1 MHTSLTPASERH
13 IRTPFL
19 QDLLTSGLPSA
30 RTQTGREPAL
40 KLHPIR
46 RVFNA
51 SSLQFEFKCDASR
64 KRCLTVQLCC
74 NGVAPAARAL
84 ALRACYS
91 RCLAPLSCTMGA
103 SDARSSSTALESNN
117 ESNNQTQ
124 KKPCTCRYG
133 TDFGVVPTLITHSQ
147 DDWFRP
153 EQYTYERLLS
163 LIGERPVRYPEKE
176 CAPGSDKRDS
186 SGCHSIKEANL
197 ALIGKEWAALEPSN
211 LTAVGVET
219 YSDFM
224 KVQVCVHIHR
234 KALTKPGGIVRP
246 VRGAIP
252 YAFMHTAWLFASA
265 SVLMTWQRR
274 PRQTCCAAVLSADAL
289 CYCSIACLQQ
299 RGQQKD

>member
-1 MHTSLTPASERH
+1 M
-13 IRTPFL
+13 
-19 QDLLTSGLPSA
+19 
-30 RTQTGREPAL
+30 
-40 KLHPIR
+40 
-46 RVFNA
+46 
-51 SSLQFEFKCDASR
+51 
-64 KRCLTVQLCC
+64 
-74 NGVAPAARAL
+74 GVP
-84 ALRACYS
+84 
-91 RCLAPLSCTMGA
+91 G
-103 SDARSSSTALESNN
+103 ARSSSTALESNN
-117 ESNNQTQ
+117 QIQ
-124 KKPCTCRYG
+124 KPACTCRYG

-224 KVQVCVHIHR
+224 KVQVCIHIHR

-246 VRGAIP
+246 VRGAIS
-252 YAFMHTAWLFASA
+252 YALHAHSLAACKRLCVYDLAAAANEATPPNLLCSNSFC
-265 SVLMTWQRR
+265 RR
-274 PRQTCCAAVLSADAL
+274 TLLLQYTMLATKGATETVKVPSFG
-289 CYCSIACLQQ
+289 CS
-299 RGQQKD
+299 